1 MATSRHTKQSQ
12 VPFGEKKTD
21 FEAES
26 GYALIQDCAADFGLA
41 RQISGHWKI
50 IWSWLWEVVRSGRR
64 AGDVGRRFEG

>member
-1 MATSRHTKQSQ
+1 MATSKHTKPSQ
-12 VPFGEKKTD
+12 VPLGKKKTY

-26 GYALIQDCAADFGLA
+26 AHALNQDCVADFGLA

-64 AGDVGRRFEG
+64 VGDVGRRFEG